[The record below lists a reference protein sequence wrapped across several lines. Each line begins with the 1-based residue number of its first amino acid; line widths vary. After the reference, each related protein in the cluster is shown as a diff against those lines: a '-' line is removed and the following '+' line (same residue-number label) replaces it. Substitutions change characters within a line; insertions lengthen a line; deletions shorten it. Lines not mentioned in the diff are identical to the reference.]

1 MNAKDILLLGLK
13 SRVTAIS
20 RKDGQRIWST
30 ELPVK
35 LGGEFVT
42 LIYDG
47 SKVFAYSSGQL

>member
-42 LIYDG
+42 LIDG

>member
-20 RKDGQRIWST
+20 RKDGQQIWST

-35 LGGEFVT
+35 LLPVT
-42 LIYDG
+42 LLAE
-47 SKVFAYSSGQL
+47 SLSQ